1 MSLQTSIIGL
11 SLGYVLLGLLLL
23 LAVVRTRLPWPVKAG
38 AVAVTSAFYVLVFF
52 RTQGLL
58 GWSADDP
65 LPPNFQLLWVRSVE
79 PNIAQGEPGAIHMW
93 VEALDD
99 DNLPSGAPRA
109 YRRPYSTALARKA
122 ERARTEIAA
131 GHPQGGRAAQF
142 GSGEGELP
150 PGGPPGALF
159 ASGEPG
165 GDPSGGGLLDP
176 AFMRGDSQSITFAP
190 MPVPVLPAKDVP

>member
-11 SLGYVLLGLLLL
+11 SLGYVLLSLLLL

-38 AVAVTSAFYVLVFF
+38 AVVGTSAFYVLVFF
-52 RTQGLL
+52 RSQGLL

-150 PGGPPGALF
+150 PGGPQGALF

-190 MPVPVLPAKDVP
+190 LPVPVLPSKDAP

>member
-38 AVAVTSAFYVLVFF
+38 AVVVTSAFYVLVFF

-65 LPPNFQLLWVRSVE
+65 LPPRFQLLWVRSVE

-150 PGGPPGALF
+150 PGGPQGALF

-190 MPVPVLPAKDVP
+190 LPVPVLPSKDAP

>member
-99 DNLPSGAPRA
+99 DNLLERGAA
-109 YRRPYSTALARKA
+109 GLSAALLH
-122 ERARTEIAA
+122 RARA
-131 GHPQGGRAAQF
+131 QGRACAHRDRR
-142 GSGEGELP
+142 GSS
-150 PGGPPGALF
+150 ARR
-159 ASGEPG
+159 ACR
-165 GDPSGGGLLDP
+165 
-176 AFMRGDSQSITFAP
+176 AIRIRRGRVAT
-190 MPVPVLPAKDVP
+190 

>member
-99 DNLPSGAPRA
+99 DNLPSGVPRA

-150 PGGPPGALF
+150 PAGPQGALF

-190 MPVPVLPAKDVP
+190 LPVPVLPAKDVP